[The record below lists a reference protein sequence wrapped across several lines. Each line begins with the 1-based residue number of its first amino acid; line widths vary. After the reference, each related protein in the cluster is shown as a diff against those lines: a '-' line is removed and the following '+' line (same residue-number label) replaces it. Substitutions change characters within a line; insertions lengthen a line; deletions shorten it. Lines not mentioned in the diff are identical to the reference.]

1 MKKILIF
8 MITAVLLITSAV
20 IAVSPAGAYAES
32 YDPEIGDQ
40 GTDPMISSAGN
51 GNIGYYRAEV
61 VKVVRITDEE
71 DESLT
76 ADEVIS
82 VCSVKILSGKFRDRV
97 YTISVNGNLNDVDLK
112 LYEAGDRVMVSCELN
127 YDGSDI
133 RNIYI
138 YDYYRVGTMLLFLAA
153 ALAIVAMIGFMAGI
167 RFTASVAIFAL
178 SYHFFFVPLMLRGLS
193 PILLIIPICLVIAL
207 LNIFSELGFTK
218 QSLFA
223 ISGTLLAVLTASLIG
238 LYAEK
243 LGALTGLGDSELAL
257 LQYMPGHSDIDLS
270 GLTFALSMLMSL
282 GAAMSVS
289 CTICTEMSEAKEMNQ
304 YISRLN
310 LYRYGMHAG
319 RNILSRSLISLFFA
333 AMVSVVPGWIVYSGY
348 STPINQL
355 MNLNYIASQFF
366 RIGAAVIGVSLS
378 VPFTSMLYAY
388 STRSRSLY

>member
-1 MKKILIF
+1 MKRTSRYILI
-8 MITAVLLITSAV
+8 ILTALLLILGS
-20 IAVSPAGAYAES
+20 AGASAFAAGTVPQEGT
-32 YDPEIGDQ
+32 EQGDQ
-40 GTDPMISSAGN
+40 LLTVSGN

-61 VKVVRITDEE
+61 VKVVRITSEE
-71 DESLT
+71 DDTLT
-76 ADEVIS
+76 KGEIIS
-82 VCSVKILSGKFRDRV
+82 ECSVKILSGKFKGRI
-97 YTISVNGNLNDVDLK
+97 YTITVDGNINDVDLK

-127 YDGSDI
+127 SDGSDI

-138 YDYYRVGTMLLFLAA
+138 YDYYRVGKLLIFLVLSLAVIML
-153 ALAIVAMIGFMAGI
+153 IGFMAGI

-178 SYHFFFVPLMLRGLS
+178 SYHFFFVPLMLKGLS

-207 LNIFSELGFTK
+207 LNIFSELAFTK
-218 QSLFA
+218 EALFA
-223 ISGTLLAVLTASLIG
+223 AAGTFLAVLVASLMG

-243 LGALTGLGDSELAL
+243 IGMLNGLGDSELAL
-257 LQYMPGHSDIDLS
+257 LQYMPGHSDIDLA

-304 YISRLN
+304 YISRMN
-310 LYRYGMHAG
+310 LFRYGMHTG

-348 STPINQL
+348 SIPINQL

-366 RIGAAVIGVSLS
+366 RISAAVTGVALS
-378 VPFTSMLYAY
+378 VPFTSMLFAY